1 MTWYRDPGITCN
13 CTRPPVEQPDHRRRL
28 ILAPKPSS
36 ALYNTRLYTATCYAP
51 LYTTTSTRIHHCHA
65 SIRVVRPGA
74 APHFESCV
82 HNTGHRAQ
90 HNTQQSTQHN
100 TQHRT
105 RYCTLLH
112 FCWESWW
119 HRVPELRLDSPSS
132 GTVTTPC
139 SWWSSH
145 TTRRQILASRKKN
158 RRWQCLLFKTRPK

>member
-36 ALYNTRLYTATCYAP
+36 ALYNTRLYTATCYAQQP
-51 LYTTTSTRIHHCHA
+51 PPVYITATPQYESFALVLLRILSLAHTTQDALLYS
-65 SIRVVRPGA
+65 S
-74 APHFESCV
+74 S
-82 HNTGHRAQ
+82 
-90 HNTQQSTQHN
+90 
-100 TQHRT
+100 
-105 RYCTLLH
+105 LLLG
-112 FCWESWW
+112 W

-158 RRWQCLLFKTRPK
+158 RRWQGLLFKTWIS

>member
-36 ALYNTRLYTATCYAP
+36 ALYNTRPSTLLRTTLYNNLHP
-51 LYTTTSTRIHHCHA
+51 YTSLPRLNTSRSPWRC
-65 SIRVVRPGA
+65 SVFWVLR
-74 APHFESCV
+74 
-82 HNTGHRAQ
+82 
-90 HNTQQSTQHN
+90 

-158 RRWQCLLFKTRPK
+158 RRWQGLLFKIWIS